1 MTFTFTA
8 IIFSLAALISV
19 TCATYIFLQARA
31 NIGLNAEREEFAKA
45 HRIVMD
51 MALMYQMPATEAKF
65 KRLEE
70 VRADVQAYYE
80 QAISPKPDSRE
91 SAGNVIY
98 AFDRTKYKTN
108 VSD

>member
-1 MTFTFTA
+1 MTFTLTA
-8 IIFSLAALISV
+8 IIFSLAALVSIA
-19 TCATYIFLQARA
+19 CATYIFVQARA

-51 MALMYQMPATEAKF
+51 LAQMYQMPATAAKYQ
-65 KRLEE
+65 RLEE

-80 QAISPKPDSRE
+80 QAVSQKAERNE
-91 SAGNVIY
+91 STGNVVY
-98 AFDRTKYKTN
+98 AFDRAKYKAS